1 MEIKEDLEELRL
13 EGGRKMGDQE
23 EVRKEGGSKVA
34 DEGRGRRNDSQFNG
48 GRRQDDKGGSVK
60 NGR

>member
-1 MEIKEDLEELRL
+1 M

-34 DEGRGRRNDSQFNG
+34 DKERGRRNDRYLVS
-48 GRRQDDKGGSVK
+48 RVK
-60 NGR
+60 EKDGMTH